1 MSAADVDARW
11 IGAGRVIPT
20 ESYSDQPYVVR
31 TDDGA
36 WLCAVTTGAG
46 HEGQRGQHVIAMRSV
61 DQGRSWSPPVRI
73 EPPDGPEASYAVL
86 LKVPSGRVYIF
97 YNHNTDNVREIRRHD
112 TKAPVARVDSLGYY
126 VFKFSDDHGRTW
138 SDARY
143 PIPVRA
149 FDCDRENVF
158 EGRIRFFWNV
168 GKPFVRDGAAYVPLI
183 KVGRI
188 GDGFFAQSE
197 GALLRSPNLL
207 TEPAPGRIEWETLP
221 EGEVGLRA
229 PAGGGPI
236 SEEQSYCVLSDGSIS
251 VVYRTVDGYPVESY
265 SRDGGRT
272 WEPPR
277 YRRFASGR
285 LMKHPR
291 AANFQWRCANGKYL
305 YWFHNHGGRFIGERP
320 DRLGVAYEDR
330 NPAWL
335 CGGIEVESSAGRVI
349 AWSEPELVLYEDDP
363 YIRMSYPDLI
373 EEDGRYYLTET
384 QKDTARVHEIDP
396 LLLEGLWCGLEAS
409 LVMASETVRAP
420 ADEGLL
426 LALPA
431 RGRRLPRAAPMP
443 ALPPF
448 NTRDYAQPDY
458 RGKDLRC
465 GFSLELAVRF
475 DSLRAGQVLLDN
487 RTPDGRG
494 FCVRTSGRRCVE
506 LVLNDGRT
514 DSRWES
520 DPVLR
525 TGAWH
530 HVAVHVD
537 GGPKIISFV
546 IDGRFCDGGAWRQF
560 GWGRFSPHLRGASGD
575 AELRIA
581 PSLRGAIRSVR
592 LYGRVR
598 RTGEAVLARC
608 AAPAA
613 GGRGATPAGH
623 RSAG

>member
-1 MSAADVDARW
+1 MSEPGADPRW
-11 IGAGRVIPT
+11 IGEGRTIPT
-20 ESYSDQPYVVR
+20 EFYSDQPYIVR

-46 HEGQRGQHVIAMRSV
+46 HEGQRGQHVITMRSI

-86 LKVPSGRVYIF
+86 LKAPSGRVYIF

-112 TKAPVARVDSLGYY
+112 TKAPVSRVDSLGYY

-149 FDCDRENVF
+149 FACDRENVY
-158 EGRIRFFWNV
+158 GGQIRFFWNV
-168 GKPFVRDGAAYVPLI
+168 AKPFVRDGSAYVPLI

-207 TEPAPGRIEWETLP
+207 TEPAPELIEWETLP

-229 PAGGGPI
+229 PPGGGPI

-251 VVYRTVDGYPVESY
+251 AAYRTVDGYPVEAY

-320 DRLGVAYEDR
+320 DRLGIAYEDR

-335 CGGIEVESSAGRVI
+335 CGGVEVDSPTGRVI
-349 AWSEPELVLYEDDP
+349 AWSEPEIALYEDDP

-373 EEDGRYYLTET
+373 EEDGRCYLTET
-384 QKDTARVHEIDP
+384 QKDTARLHEVDAS
-396 LLLEGLWCGLEAS
+396 LLEGMWQGLEAS
-409 LVMASETVRAP
+409 LGARGPSVSAAGR
-420 ADEGLL
+420 DGLL
-426 LALPA
+426 LDLPA
-431 RGRRLPRAAPMP
+431 RGRRVPRAAPMP
-443 ALPPF
+443 ALPAF
-448 NTRDYAQPDY
+448 TARDHSQPDY
-458 RGKDLRC
+458 RGKDMRR
-465 GFSLELAVRF
+465 GFAIELCARF
-475 DSLRAGQVLLDN
+475 DSRRAGQVVLDS

-494 FCVRTSGRRCVE
+494 FCLATTTRKTLE
-506 LVLNDGRT
+506 IVLSDGQT
-514 DSRWES
+514 VQQGES
-520 DPVLR
+520 DPVFR
-525 TGAWH
+525 PGVWH
-530 HVAVHVD
+530 HVVVNVD

-546 IDGRFCDGGAWRQF
+546 VDGRFCDGGEWRQF
-560 GWGRFSPHLRGASGD
+560 GWSRFSPHLRGAAGGP
-575 AELRIA
+575 ELRIG
-581 PSLRGAIRSVR
+581 PSLTGRIRSVR
-592 LYGRVR
+592 IYARCL
-598 RTGEAVLARC
+598 RTSEAVLQAKAARK
-608 AAPAA
+608 
-613 GGRGATPAGH
+613 G
-623 RSAG
+623 S